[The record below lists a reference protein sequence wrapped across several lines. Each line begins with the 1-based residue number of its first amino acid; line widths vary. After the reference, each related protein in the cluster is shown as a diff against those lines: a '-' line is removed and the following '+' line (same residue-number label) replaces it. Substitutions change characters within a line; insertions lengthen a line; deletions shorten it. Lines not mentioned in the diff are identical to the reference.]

1 MREFSMKHM
10 APDYLVMPFILYNL
24 SKQDREALAGM
35 LPPIITQK
43 LVPIDWKPKWESM
56 KRYLLG

>member
-1 MREFSMKHM
+1 MKHM

-24 SKQDREALAGM
+24 PKQDREALAGM

-43 LVPIDWKPKWESM
+43 LVATDWKPKWESM
-56 KRYLLG
+56 KRYLLK